1 MKNLC
6 NSDLKLSRAT
16 QFAQIKS
23 YCFVTINNKGP
34 RRNFVVVVV
43 VVFAVA
49 VAVAVL
55 VLICGKS

>member
-34 RRNFVVVVV
+34 RRSFVVVVV
-43 VVFAVA
+43 VFA